1 MLSDLPGS
9 DKIRLGNCR
18 PVFPAPA
25 LHRPVQ
31 ILTLL
36 ILFAPEDFLFREAVC
51 IQFGYLLPSL

>member
-9 DKIRLGNCR
+9 DRIPLGSYH
-18 PVFPAPA
+18 PVFPVPVQ
-25 LHRPVQ
+25 HKPVQ